1 MQAKSQAGGMPLKRI
16 TGVRLDFSRS
26 ENTGTNV
33 YFYALLCTKTRNELQ
48 RR

>member
-1 MQAKSQAGGMPLKRI
+1 MQAKSQAEGMPLKRI

>member
-1 MQAKSQAGGMPLKRI
+1 MQAQSQAGGMPLKRI
-16 TGVRLDFSRS
+16 TGDRLDFSRS
-26 ENTGTNV
+26 ENTDTNV